1 MVSDNC
7 KETITPISINQGI
20 DAHHETD
27 ILVITIRAMITA
39 RHQLLN
45 GSNTI
50 KFYVVIN
57 RSIGRIDEGI
67 D

>member
-7 KETITPISINQGI
+7 KETIVPISINQGI
-20 DAHHETD
+20 DAPHETD

-50 KFYVVIN
+50 KLYVVIY
-57 RSIGRIDEGI
+57 RSIGRIDAGI